1 MKNSLLHQQFKK
13 IREIGNYEKNKLII
27 KELLQLLENY
37 LIYAQKKN
45 QNIFG

>member
-1 MKNSLLHQQFKK
+1 MKNSLLQQQFKK
-13 IREIGNYEKNKLII
+13 LREIGDYEKNKLII

>member
-1 MKNSLLHQQFKK
+1 MHQQFKK
-13 IREIGNYEKNKLII
+13 IKKIGNYEKNKLII